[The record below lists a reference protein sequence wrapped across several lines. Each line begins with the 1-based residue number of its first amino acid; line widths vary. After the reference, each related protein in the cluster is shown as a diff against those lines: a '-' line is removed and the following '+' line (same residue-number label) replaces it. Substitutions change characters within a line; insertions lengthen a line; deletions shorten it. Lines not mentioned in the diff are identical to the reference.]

1 MDEKEL
7 DIKEWIVAAVMAAHE
22 ASIKDIEEKIQ
33 AAINLALPLGVKIGA
48 EVGGKIGAE
57 AGAAAVMKA
66 VAKEQ
71 EKYRKQQYDWKYHN
85 TKLLLRN
92 YRRLNTYY
100 KNAVFS
106 TVSAQEA
113 DENFEDI
120 MRSMSERL
128 VDDEIVV
135 ESIQKNFTTTK
146 IIMAHVNKM
155 LDCYQI
161 LCKSSNRP
169 DDARHWRVLEGLYLT
184 GEYTTADEIAQREYI
199 DKRTVYRD
207 IDICVSDLTVLFFG
221 AGGIQHL

>member
-120 MRSMSERL
+120 MQSMGRPA
-128 VDDEIVV
+128 DEQIFV
-135 ESIQKNFTTTK
+135 ESIQKNYLATQ
-146 IIMAHVNKM
+146 IIMTHVNKM
-155 LDCYQI
+155 LCCYKI
-161 LCKSSNRP
+161 MCERSNRT
-169 DDARHWRVLEGLYLT
+169 DDKRHWRVLEGLYLADD
-184 GEYTTADEIAQREYI
+184 YTTAETIARREKI

-207 IDICVSDLTVLFFG
+207 IDICIADLTALFFG
-221 AGGIQHL
+221 VGGIDKM